1 MPAKPFF
8 DTNVIVYAFTSD
20 DPRSEEAYAL
30 MQAGGVISV
39 QVLNELVN
47 VWRRKQGRG
56 WAEVQNGLRVVK
68 TLLDPPAALT
78 VEVHDAAV
86 VIARD
91 HGFSI
96 YDSLIVASALRAG
109 CATLYSEDLQ
119 HSQTI
124 ERMTIRNPFADLAS
138 R

>member
-1 MPAKPFF
+1 MPANAFF

-30 MQAGGVISV
+30 MQAGGVVSV

-47 VWRRKQGRG
+47 VWRRKQGRD
-56 WAEVQNGLRVVK
+56 WSEVQNGLRIVK
-68 TLLDPPAALT
+68 LLLEPPAPLT

-86 VIARD
+86 GIARD
-91 HGFSI
+91 YGYSI

-109 CATLYSEDLQ
+109 CATLYSEDFQ
-119 HSQTI
+119 HRQTI
-124 ERMTIRNPFADLAS
+124 EQLTIRNPFAES
-138 R
+138 EYP

>member
-20 DPRSEEAYAL
+20 DPRREEAYGL
-30 MQAGGVISV
+30 MQAGGLISV

-56 WAEVQNGLRVVK
+56 WAEIQEGLGVVK
-68 TLLDPPAALT
+68 TLLDPPAPLT
-78 VEVHDAAV
+78 VEVHDAAAG
-86 VIARD
+86 IARD
-91 HGFSI
+91 YGFSI

-109 CATLYSEDLQ
+109 CTMLYSEDLQ
-119 HSQTI
+119 HRQNI
-124 ERMTIRNPFADLAS
+124 ERLTIRNPFAEAS
-138 R
+138 P

>member
-68 TLLDPPAALT
+68 TLLEPPAPLT
-78 VEVHDAAV
+78 VAVHDAAV
-86 VIARD
+86 GIARD
-91 HGFSI
+91 YGFSI
-96 YDSLIVASALRAG
+96 YDSLIVAAALQAG
-109 CATLYSEDLQ
+109 CVTLYSEDLQ
-119 HSQTI
+119 HRQTI
-124 ERMTIRNPFADLAS
+124 ERLTIRNPFADSAS

>member
-20 DPRSEEAYAL
+20 DPRREEAYAL
-30 MQAGGVISV
+30 MQAGGLISV

-56 WAEVQNGLRVVK
+56 WAEIQEGLGVVK
-68 TLLDPPAALT
+68 TLLGPPAPLT

-86 VIARD
+86 GIARD
-91 HGFSI
+91 YGFSI
-96 YDSLIVASALRAG
+96 YDSLIVTSALRAG

-119 HSQTI
+119 HQQTI
-124 ERMTIRNPFADLAS
+124 ERLTIRNPFADPAS